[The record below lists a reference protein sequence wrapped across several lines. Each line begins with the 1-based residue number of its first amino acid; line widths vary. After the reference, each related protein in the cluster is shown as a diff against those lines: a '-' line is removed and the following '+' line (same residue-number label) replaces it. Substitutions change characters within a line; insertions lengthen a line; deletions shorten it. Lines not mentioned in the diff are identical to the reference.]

1 MFSLPF
7 FIFQFF
13 FLLFGFLANIN
24 KVGRANGSD
33 VGAGKSFA
41 FVFIK
46 VPKKS
51 EKEGMGEVMER
62 HFGVQK

>member
-1 MFSLPF
+1 M
-7 FIFQFF
+7 
-13 FLLFGFLANIN
+13 ANIN
-24 KVGRANGSD
+24 KVSRANGSD

-46 VPKKS
+46 VPKQS
-51 EKEGMGEVMER
+51 EKEGRGEVMER